1 MFDDLEFPVI
11 VAPMAGGPTTPQL
24 IAAVTAAGGFG
35 FLAAGHLSAETL
47 EAKIA
52 HTADLT
58 GGKFGVNLFVPGS
71 RSTMDVTDHRERMLT
86 EALRYGVEPGEPI
99 WDDDEYPAKLDAV
112 VRHRVPLVSF
122 TFGAPTSAEVHRVHE
137 AGGKVAVTVT
147 NPEEADLAAARGADA
162 LVVQGFEAGGHRGL
176 FTDNASN
183 PAGGEQYGLLA
194 LLRLISARTSLPLVA
209 TGGLVHGADVAAV
222 LAAGASAAQLGTAFL
237 QTTEAGT
244 PSAQR
249 RALAEAGRLTAFTR
263 AFSGRP
269 ARGMVN
275 RVLSDLSAHAPAAY
289 PQLHH
294 ISKPIRAAAAR
305 ADDPEA
311 MSLWAGQTYPLAD
324 DGSAA
329 SVVERLRAE
338 AKAAAARLDR
348 LG

>member
-24 IAAVTAAGGFG
+24 VAAVTAAGGFG
-35 FLAAGHLSAETL
+35 FLAAGYLTAEAL

-52 HTADLT
+52 ETAELT
-58 GGKFGVNLFVPGS
+58 GGRFGVNLFVPGS
-71 RSTMDVTDHRERMLT
+71 RSAADLSAHRERLLT
-86 EALRYGVEPGEPI
+86 EARRYGVEPGEPL
-99 WDDDEYPAKLDAV
+99 WDDDEYPAKLDVV
-112 VRHRVPLVSF
+112 VRLGVPVVSF
-122 TFGAPTSAEVHRVHE
+122 TFGAPTSAEAQRIHD
-137 AGGKVAVTVT
+137 AGGTVAVTVT
-147 NPEEADLAAARGADA
+147 SPDEADLAASRGADA

-176 FTDNASN
+176 FTDDATN

-209 TGGLVHGADVAAV
+209 TGGLIHGADVAAV

-269 ARGMVN
+269 ARGLVN
-275 RVLSDLSAHAPAAY
+275 HLLSDLSADAPAAY

-294 ISKPIRAAAAR
+294 MSKPVRAAAAR

-329 SVVERLRAE
+329 SVVDRLRTE
-338 AKAAAARLDR
+338 ARAAAERLDR
-348 LG
+348 LR